1 MALKRQLAVAL
12 GYERG
17 KDKSPRVLAKGRGLI
32 ARKIIELAREHNV
45 PIKEDSDLV
54 RILERL
60 ELRQE
65 IPQET
70 YVVVAEIL
78 SFIYRMNTKQQ
89 ADKIEKQKS

>member
-1 MALKRQLAVAL
+1 MVLKRQLAVAL
-12 GYERG
+12 RYDRA
-17 KDKSPRVLAKGRGLI
+17 KDSSPRVLAKGRGLI

-70 YVVVAEIL
+70 YIAVAEIL
-78 SFIYRMNTKQQ
+78 SFIYRMNTRQQ
-89 ADKIEKQKS
+89 ADKTEKKKS